1 MLAVHALLLP
11 FCCGPSIHKQ
21 AVKAF
26 LGEMGMTAE
35 ELLARPQLVDAIR
48 E

>member
-1 MLAVHALLLP
+1 VRALSP
-11 FCCGPSIHKQ
+11 HPTSAPQ
-21 AVKAF
+21 AINAYLK
-26 LGEMGMTAE
+26 EMGLTAD